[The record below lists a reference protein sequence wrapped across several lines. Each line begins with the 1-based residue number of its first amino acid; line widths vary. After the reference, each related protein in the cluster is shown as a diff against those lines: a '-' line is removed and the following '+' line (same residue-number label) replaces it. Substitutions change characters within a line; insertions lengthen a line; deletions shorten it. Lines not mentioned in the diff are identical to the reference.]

1 MNLGV
6 RFNFQLVFSSVLND
20 RSLTAVC
27 HVCFFVDANDF
38 KRFDVMRFAQDGVSF
53 RGKLIGVLEVSEPRG
68 EKMCQEAMADLKMAI
83 KAAGEHK
90 RKIIIGIA
98 LDGLRLRDEGTRVGL
113 QLRSIYS

>member
-1 MNLGV
+1 
-6 RFNFQLVFSSVLND
+6 
-20 RSLTAVC
+20 
-27 HVCFFVDANDF
+27 
-38 KRFDVMRFAQDGVSF
+38 MRFAQDGVSF

-98 LDGLRLRDEGTRVGL
+98 LDGLRLRDEGTRV
-113 QLRSIYS
+113 RSHLSLLHFFCINFHSSMLSIFALFFRIACTTTQFTRSAS